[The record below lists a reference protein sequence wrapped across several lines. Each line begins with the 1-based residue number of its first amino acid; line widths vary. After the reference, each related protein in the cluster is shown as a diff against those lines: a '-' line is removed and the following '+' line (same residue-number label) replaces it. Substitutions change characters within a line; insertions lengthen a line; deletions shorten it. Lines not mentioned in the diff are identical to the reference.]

1 MSKKRNKL
9 IQEHNHDP
17 YFLKEKCPDPC
28 VCERCSVVFHNGN
41 FKWSE
46 KPPANAAK
54 FLCPACKRI
63 ENNYEGGVI
72 FLEGEF
78 LSKHKQ
84 EILSI
89 VKNTE
94 NNERNH
100 RPLERIIDIA
110 DNNNKITIKTTYEH
124 IARRIGEAIHAAC
137 KGELNIRYPE
147 GEKYVRVHWHRDE

>member
-1 MSKKRNKL
+1 MAKMNKL

-17 YFLKEKCPDPC
+17 YFLKEKCPDPS
-28 VCERCSVVFHNGN
+28 VCEKCSVVFHNGN

-46 KPPANAAK
+46 KPPANAAN

-72 FLEGEF
+72 FLEGKF
-78 LSKHKQ
+78 LSKHKK

-94 NNERNH
+94 NNERNY

-110 DNNNKITIKTTYEH
+110 DNNKITIKTTYEH
-124 IARRIGEAIHAAC
+124 IARRIGEAVHAAC

>member
-17 YFLKEKCPDPC
+17 YFLKENCPDPS
-28 VCERCSVVFHNGN
+28 VCEKCSVVFHNGN
-41 FKWSE
+41 FEWLK
-46 KPPANAAK
+46 KAPANAAI

-63 ENNYEGGVI
+63 AEKYEGGVI

-89 VKNTE
+89 IKNTE
-94 NNERNH
+94 NNERNY
-100 RPLERIIDIA
+100 RPLERIIDIE

-137 KGELNIRYPE
+137 KGELNFRYPE
-147 GEKYVRVHWHRDE
+147 GEKYIRVHWHRDA